1 MITPFG
7 LRHILL
13 VRELPS
19 DSSVLDWSRVLAEP
33 VTPLRAALRSCLLGP
48 RSGVFTFVLQ
58 TPDSAGRLQWPGR
71 GHEAGL
77 RGFAQARA
85 RPPTPRSGDASRP
98 TGVAWTIVSMAPPL
112 DSAEESATVWYRLL
126 LHLCIAA
133 GESGVQR
140 LFARLP
146 VDSPAEEVFR
156 QASFAVYAH
165 ERVFARP
172 LTDRIGALSP
182 DLHPV
187 GCEGLAEVQ
196 RLYHRVTPR
205 LVLQVEEPNGFHPQ
219 AESGETLASGAPDRQ
234 GFALHSRSG
243 EIQGYV
249 CTLSGP
255 RGAWLRVM
263 VHPDAQERTGEM
275 LDHALAATSDRAPRP
290 LYCAVREY
298 QGGIQA
304 LLEERGFALVSTDS
318 LLVKHTTVR
327 VQAPVRNLVQVL
339 EKRAEITPTVSH
351 SEAAPLVPVH

>member
-1 MITPFG
+1 

-13 VRELPS
+13 VRDLPS
-19 DSSVLDWSRVLAEP
+19 DGSVLDWSRILAEP
-33 VTPLRAALRSCLLGP
+33 VTPLRAALRGCLLGP
-48 RSGVFTFVLQ
+48 RSGVVTFVLQ
-58 TPDSAGRLQWPGR
+58 TPDSAGLQQWLGR
-71 GHEAGL
+71 GHRTSL

-85 RPPTPRSGDASRP
+85 QPAGA
-98 TGVAWTIVSMAPPL
+98 AWTVVHMAPPL
-112 DSAEESATVWYRLL
+112 DGSEESATVWYRLL

-133 GESGVQR
+133 GEKGVLR

-156 QASFAVYAH
+156 QASFAVYAR
-165 ERVFARP
+165 ERVFARS
-172 LTDRIGALSP
+172 LADRIGALSP

-196 RLYHRVTPR
+196 RLYYRVTPR
-205 LVLQVEEPNGFHPQ
+205 LVLQVEEPNEFHPE
-219 AESGETLASGAPDRQ
+219 AESSETRASGAPDRQ
-234 GFALHSRSG
+234 GFALYSRSG

-263 VHPDAQERTGEM
+263 VHPDAQERTGDM

-351 SEAAPLVPVH
+351 SEANPLAPVCISCNLHPYEVPKK